1 MRTIY
6 AALAATGFVA
16 LTPSAQAGVTLVSGT
31 GNLITNPNDMK
42 YKANAYQDLTA
53 QVNFWQEQEAYTL
66 SSNLVVSMLPPA
78 SFPFTNTSHFN
89 VNTNVI
95 SSGTKIASYYFYFD
109 PKNTLDIEATFKF
122 TNKILGIVSNERNNA
137 ANDHFELSDYLIPG
151 AVPTANK
158 VTGWFE
164 ARGLEIS
171 STVDTVRWLNDREL
185 KFNWR
190 ASSPGDQLRVITAVP
205 EPASMATLAIGAIAL
220 IRRRRRA

>member
-6 AALAATGFVA
+6 AALAATGFVM
-16 LTPSAQAGVTLVSGT
+16 LTTAAQAGVTLVSGA
-31 GNLITNPNDMK
+31 GNLITNPSDMK
-42 YKANAYQDLTA
+42 YTANAYQDLA
-53 QVNFWQEQEAYTL
+53 AKVNFWQEQEAYTL

-95 SSGTKIASYYFYFD
+95 SSGTKVASYYFYFD

-122 TNKILGIVSNERNNA
+122 TNKVLGIVSNERNNA
-137 ANDHFELSDYLIPG
+137 ANDHFERSDYLIPG
-151 AVPTANK
+151 AVPVGNK

-171 STVDTVRWLNDREL
+171 DTVDTVRWINDREL
-185 KFNWR
+185 KFSWR

-205 EPASMATLAIGAIAL
+205 EPATLATLVIGAAAMM
-220 IRRRRRA
+220 RRRQRA